1 MNLGSAAD
9 GYGPFKFTI
18 LARSITGRDRAIDFW
33 PHLDENCKPR
43 GARFS
48 EVRDD
53 IVTAALDMKCWVVN
67 PASEDFVPL
76 GMKLPVGRLYASGR
90 AFIPNIRRDLYDRL
104 FATKGKNAAF
114 LQKAEAEKTEGSTAS
129 GDASSSKVA
138 CVSPMTS
145 GLPRS
150 WDNVGVGHMVLV
162 HESQADGWW
171 EAVVVQREDE
181 VLTLRFRDYPKLPTF
196 VRHISTIALVNPGPT
211 AQAT

>member
-1 MNLGSAAD
+1 VTRIHPQYSP
-9 GYGPFKFTI
+9 GPLRPAI
-18 LARSITGRDRAIDFW
+18 RDQGQECR
-33 PHLDENCKPR
+33 LS
-43 GARFS
+43 S
-48 EVRDD
+48 ESR
-53 IVTAALDMKCWVVN
+53 
-67 PASEDFVPL
+67 
-76 GMKLPVGRLYASGR
+76 
-90 AFIPNIRRDLYDRL
+90 
-104 FATKGKNAAF
+104 
-114 LQKAEAEKTEGSTAS
+114 AEKTEGSTAS

-162 HESQADGWW
+162 HESPADGWW